1 VTSDSNH
8 NDSPEFLQRLLD
20 AEILLRKEIDT
31 LPSELRDLPTLLS
44 DVRFALDGDRPPAD
58 KLTAQLKTTQ
68 YPIEETET
76 LLHTLIDSLPIGVTI
91 ADADGQI
98 IMTNESGVEIL
109 GGRPTGNIRN
119 LKTPYTVH
127 RLSGIQ
133 VSSQRMPLFKTM
145 QTGERLT
152 GEEYRIRRADGTER
166 VVLTAAKPV
175 KNSEGEIVSGLMV
188 FQDITEKKQNEDA
201 VQRYADRLHILR
213 EMDRA
218 ILSAHPLVPI
228 AQLTLPQLSKL
239 LPCVR
244 ASILLLDRETE
255 TLQEKVIQVGS
266 ETLSPPSDTIDV
278 TDAWQTVIGELEL
291 GHAYFI
297 ENTYTTS
304 RDDPLSTLWSSQAIH
319 AHLYHPIRIRAALI
333 GALCIG
339 LSVPGPLPPNQQE
352 FVSELA
358 DQLAVAIR
366 QADLYKAVQRHAD
379 ELEDR
384 VERRTRA
391 LRISEARF
399 RVIFKEA
406 PVGIALLNNE
416 NRIVQSNDRLQS
428 MLARSEA
435 ALNGTRVYD
444 YVHPED
450 IDDLVAQNP
459 ALLNGRAESGRQECR
474 LVRPAGDELWARIT
488 LTPMGDSLDRPDLTM
503 VMVEDI
509 TEEREAQLAIVQ
521 TEKLA
526 LTGRLATS
534 LAHEINNPLQ
544 TVIGCLGLA
553 EEARG
558 QNENIDLYLKMASE
572 ELKRAANIV
581 TRLRDLN
588 HRSTSDEKERTDV
601 REIIRQILLI
611 AHKQL
616 EERDINVQTDMDT
629 DVPRIHAVPDRLQ
642 QVFLNLILNAMD
654 AMPDGGNLKVRT
666 LPLVSSEGVRIIIED
681 SGIGIHPEDQ
691 AHIFEAFQTTKSDG
705 LGLGLFISQSIIEDH
720 GGTIEVSSQ
729 PDEGSTFTIKLPA

>member
-1 VTSDSNH
+1 
-8 NDSPEFLQRLLD
+8 
-20 AEILLRKEIDT
+20 
-31 LPSELRDLPTLLS
+31 
-44 DVRFALDGDRPPAD
+44 
-58 KLTAQLKTTQ
+58 
-68 YPIEETET
+68 
-76 LLHTLIDSLPIGVTI
+76 
-91 ADADGQI
+91 
-98 IMTNESGVEIL
+98 
-109 GGRPTGNIRN
+109 
-119 LKTPYTVH
+119 
-127 RLSGIQ
+127 
-133 VSSQRMPLFKTM
+133 
-145 QTGERLT
+145 
-152 GEEYRIRRADGTER
+152 
-166 VVLTAAKPV
+166 
-175 KNSEGEIVSGLMV
+175 
-188 FQDITEKKQNEDA
+188 
-201 VQRYADRLHILR
+201 
-213 EMDRA
+213 
-218 ILSAHPLVPI
+218 
-228 AQLTLPQLSKL
+228 
-239 LPCVR
+239 
-244 ASILLLDRETE
+244 
-255 TLQEKVIQVGS
+255 
-266 ETLSPPSDTIDV
+266 
-278 TDAWQTVIGELEL
+278 
-291 GHAYFI
+291 
-297 ENTYTTS
+297 
-304 RDDPLSTLWSSQAIH
+304 
-319 AHLYHPIRIRAALI
+319 
-333 GALCIG
+333 
-339 LSVPGPLPPNQQE
+339 
-352 FVSELA
+352 
-358 DQLAVAIR
+358 
-366 QADLYKAVQRHAD
+366 
-379 ELEDR
+379 
-384 VERRTRA
+384 
-391 LRISEARF
+391 
-399 RVIFKEA
+399 
-406 PVGIALLNNE
+406 
-416 NRIVQSNDRLQS
+416 
-428 MLARSEA
+428 
-435 ALNGTRVYD
+435 
-444 YVHPED
+444 
-450 IDDLVAQNP
+450 
-459 ALLNGRAESGRQECR
+459 
-474 LVRPAGDELWARIT
+474 
-488 LTPMGDSLDRPDLTM
+488 M